1 MNATTSSYVSVF
13 KLMKA
18 ASLPRDISAYNG
30 LKFTANA
37 SGATSLKITFVK
49 NSIIDWNSQYSITI
63 PTKQGTQDYMINYS
77 DLVSAGLGAID
88 ASDVTAITISF
99 MVNSGTSTAL
109 NATITN
115 AKLVNNTIT
124 VIPTVNT
131 KLGIYPNP
139 VVNSSFTCSFNSL
152 KAEALVL
159 KVIET
164 GSGKVVYTETVNS
177 VAGQN
182 TVLIKLNNS
191 LITAN
196 NYVVTLEG
204 ESTKYD
210 IQNIVVNKK

>member
-1 MNATTSSYVSVF
+1 MC
-13 KLMKA
+13 
-18 ASLPRDISAYNG
+18 
-30 LKFTANA
+30 
-37 SGATSLKITFVK
+37 
-49 NSIIDWNSQYSITI
+49 
-63 PTKQGTQDYMINYS
+63 
-77 DLVSAGLGAID
+77 
-88 ASDVTAITISF
+88 
-99 MVNSGTSTAL
+99 
-109 NATITN
+109 
-115 AKLVNNTIT
+115 NNTIT

>member
-1 MNATTSSYVSVF
+1 M
-13 KLMKA
+13 
-18 ASLPRDISAYNG
+18 
-30 LKFTANA
+30 
-37 SGATSLKITFVK
+37 
-49 NSIIDWNSQYSITI
+49 
-63 PTKQGTQDYMINYS
+63 
-77 DLVSAGLGAID
+77 
-88 ASDVTAITISF
+88 
-99 MVNSGTSTAL
+99 
-109 NATITN
+109 
-115 AKLVNNTIT
+115 
-124 VIPTVNT
+124 
-131 KLGIYPNP
+131 
-139 VVNSSFTCSFNSL
+139 
-152 KAEALVL
+152 VL